1 MSGSRIKTPMTYN
14 VDESWKVIENCSDY
28 IVSSLGRIYSLK
40 TKTIVKQFYND
51 AESKYMVVTIANDDG
66 KLIKDFVH
74 RIVARA
80 FLGDVSERE
89 VHHINFIPDDN
100 RLENLCIMTV
110 QAHRNLHKLHDIEIG
125 KKRTRT
131 PNKKNIIR
139 NSHSTKSLRNT
150 MRYNMSFARR
160 FRA

>member
-1 MSGSRIKTPMTYN
+1 MSYN
-14 VDESWKVIENCSDY
+14 VNESWKVIENCSDY

-51 AESKYMVVTIANDDG
+51 SDSKYLVVSIINDAG
-66 KLIKDFVH
+66 KQIKDFVH

-80 FLGDVSERE
+80 FLGDITDRE
-89 VHHINFIPDDN
+89 VHHINFVPDDN

-110 QAHRNLHKLHDIEIG
+110 QAHRNLHRLHDIEVG
-125 KKRTRT
+125 KKRKRK
-131 PNKKNIIR
+131 PKKNNII
-139 NSHSTKSLRNT
+139 SHNHITNNKAAVTKSFNHFRTN
-150 MRYNMSFARR
+150 RYNMSVARR